1 MTRTHALRGFAALAG
16 VLLLST
22 GCQKSEAA
30 NAKVNAEATIPTRTV
45 TVQTVGRGS
54 VVTKIDIVGELQGI
68 EEVRVFSQV
77 PDRIRTLTVNEGD
90 KVRKGDIIATIWGE
104 AQAEA
109 VNQAE
114 AGLEAALAS
123 RDAAKDSVIRMR
135 NLFENHSITA
145 SQLEASEAQYRAAE
159 AQVRQATAGVA
170 SAGVAKN
177 KTVVRSPT
185 SGVVSQIILREGDL
199 ASGSPILTVIRPDRL
214 KAVLRVP
221 ERYFLRMKRGMKV
234 EISPLAKPDQVV
246 EDKVGLLGPVVD
258 RTSRTGLVE
267 VYLNNKDGKLV
278 AGSAIRAVIEL
289 DRRENVMLIP
299 GAAAILSTETERTG
313 RASVFVRDGDV
324 AHERQIKIGVRQADE
339 LEVLEGLKDGES
351 VVVRGSAFLREG
363 NPIHVVEPTASNT
376 TARN

>member
-1 MTRTHALRGFAALAG
+1 M
-16 VLLLST
+16 
-22 GCQKSEAA
+22 
-30 NAKVNAEATIPTRTV
+30 
-45 TVQTVGRGS
+45 
-54 VVTKIDIVGELQGI
+54 
-68 EEVRVFSQV
+68 
-77 PDRIRTLTVNEGD
+77 
-90 KVRKGDIIATIWGE
+90 
-104 AQAEA
+104 
-109 VNQAE
+109 
-114 AGLEAALAS
+114 
-123 RDAAKDSVIRMR
+123 
-135 NLFENHSITA
+135 
-145 SQLEASEAQYRAAE
+145 
-159 AQVRQATAGVA
+159 A